1 VIRTGTLE
9 KAREG
14 RRHLVLPNGTGYW
27 RNGLITAPPDA
38 AVSPAAQ
45 GAPAPQAFLVEQD
58 PGTTIEPHFHQENE
72 FQVVVEGNGFLGR
85 QAVEPV
91 RVHYAGANT
100 GYGPVIAGPKGLSYF
115 TLRARSDPGAQFLP
129 GARDRMPKG
138 PKRHLLA
145 RAWPPLPAADLGAN
159 GGSEAMELWES
170 QPDGIGAWVLRVA
183 PNRAAS
189 VPSLASASRY
199 LLVIGG
205 ALVMNG
211 ERLPRFAA
219 IFISN
224 HETPALCAAEE
235 GLELL
240 VLQFPVTHEE
250 WT

>member
-1 VIRTGTLE
+1 MIRTGTLE

-27 RNGLITAPPDA
+27 HNGLITTPPGA
-38 AVSPAAQ
+38 AVGRPAESAL
-45 GAPAPQAFLVEQD
+45 APQAFLVEQD
-58 PGTTIEPHFHQENE
+58 PGTTIVPHFHQENE

-85 QAVEPV
+85 NVVEPV
-91 RVHYAGANT
+91 RVHYAGAHT
-100 GYGPVIAGPKGLSYF
+100 GYGPVVAGPKGLSYF
-115 TLRARSDPGAQFLP
+115 TLRARTDPGAQFLP
-129 GARDRMPKG
+129 GARDKMPKG
-138 PKRHLLA
+138 PKRHLLG
-145 RAWPPLPAADLGAN
+145 RAWPPLPAADLAASA
-159 GGSEAMELWES
+159 GSEAMELWEP
-170 QPDGIGAWVLRVA
+170 QPDGIGAWMLRVA

-189 VPSLASASRY
+189 VPGRAAASRY

-205 ALVMNG
+205 ALIMNG

-224 HETPALCAAEE
+224 NETPALCAAKE

-240 VLQFPVTHEE
+240 VLQFPGTHEE

>member
-1 VIRTGTLE
+1 MIRTGTLE

-27 RNGLITAPPDA
+27 RNGLITTPPSA
-38 AVSPAAQ
+38 AVVPAAES
-45 GAPAPQAFLVEQD
+45 ALAPQAFLVEQD

-72 FQVVVEGNGFLGR
+72 FQVVVEGSGFLGR
-85 QAVEPV
+85 HAVEPV
-91 RVHYAGANT
+91 RVHYAGAHT

-115 TLRARSDPGAQFLP
+115 TLRARTDPGAQFLP
-129 GARDRMPKG
+129 GARDKMPKG

-145 RAWPPLPAADLGAN
+145 RPWPPLPAADLGAN
-159 GGSEAMELWES
+159 GGSEANELWES
-170 QPDGIGAWVLRVA
+170 QSDGIGAWMLRVA

-189 VPSLASASRY
+189 APGLAAASRY

-205 ALVMNG
+205 ALIMNG
-211 ERLPRFAA
+211 ERLPRCAA
-219 IFISN
+219 IFIAHN
-224 HETPALCAAEE
+224 ETPELCAAQE

-240 VLQFPVTHEE
+240 VLQFPGTQEE